1 MQENCTSGLP
11 SGDWKRKGILAV
23 RQPVTAPVVDS
34 TEMSDY
40 RGGLPCDGP
49 CIHREFRE
57 GAEYRLYFD
66 RAAQAERNFLWMQGT
81 TGPPG
86 GENSAFS

>member
-1 MQENCTSGLP
+1 
-11 SGDWKRKGILAV
+11 
-23 RQPVTAPVVDS
+23 
-34 TEMSDY
+34 MSDY
-40 RGGLPCDGP
+40 RDGP

-57 GAEYRLYFD
+57 GAEYRLYFG